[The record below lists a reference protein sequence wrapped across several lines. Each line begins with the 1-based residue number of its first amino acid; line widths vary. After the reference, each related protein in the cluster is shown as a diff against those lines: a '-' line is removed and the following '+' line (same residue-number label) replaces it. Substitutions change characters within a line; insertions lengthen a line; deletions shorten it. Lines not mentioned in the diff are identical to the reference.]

1 YKIGGETMHRLDE
14 NQIHEFAIAVVNS
27 TSVEGDSPESVVQKK
42 LELYVE
48 AKRQITDL
56 KAKADKEFQKELRN
70 QYESGNFSF

>member
-1 YKIGGETMHRLDE
+1 MHRLDE

-48 AKRQITDL
+48 AIRQATALTVKLD
-56 KAKADKEFQKELRN
+56 KAENKKYEQY
-70 QYESGNFSF
+70 YESEKFRI